1 MKSEW
6 LHKSA
11 NEKCILFMNGWGCD
25 ANPFQS
31 INSKEYDVLMCFDY
45 RDILIPKQV
54 ERLFENY
61 QKVHLVAW
69 SLGVY
74 VANMLYHQWKDLF
87 ASKIAMNGT
96 LQAIDNLKGIPPA
109 IFQGTINGLNSRTI
123 EKFWLR
129 MCGGKNGFDRFKMQM
144 PQRNVE
150 DQKEELIVLQEL
162 VQNHFID
169 WNVYD
174 SVLLGQNDLIFPFE
188 NLENAWREQNNI
200 IKMEN
205 TPHFCF
211 YSWNSWDDLME
222 ECKSAASK
230 Y

>member
-1 MKSEW
+1 
-6 LHKSA
+6 
-11 NEKCILFMNGWGCD
+11 MNGWGCD

-45 RDILIPKQV
+45 RDLLIPKQV

-61 QKVHLVAW
+61 QEVHLVAW

-74 VANMLYHQWKDLF
+74 VANMLYLQWKDLF
-87 ASKIAMNGT
+87 ASKIAINGT

-129 MCGGKNGFDRFKMQM
+129 MCGGKIGFDRFKMQI
-144 PQRNVE
+144 PQRNIE

-188 NLENAWREQNNI
+188 NLENAWREQKNI